1 MTTTNLLQKFTANLR
16 HLLPPAELEA
26 MCIHLTLHLA
36 EKYSLN
42 PGAYLPAAAEAEI
55 DKLTADLKVG
65 MPFQYAMGYCWFYKH
80 KFVVKP
86 AVLIPR
92 PETEELVDLTIK
104 TLQDTPAAAA
114 GISILD
120 VGTGTGCVAIS
131 LALAVKNSRVTAID
145 VSTDALDVARQNAE
159 LLHAEINFRETDFL
173 NPDEYDELGSFNVI
187 ISNPP
192 YVPDTEEEAL
202 EPQVKKW
209 EPASALF
216 VPDSDPL
223 IFYNSLA
230 DFAEKGLLPGGYI
243 FMECHYLFAQHVKEL
258 FESRGFAAHLMQ
270 DMSGNDR
277 LVWGRKP

>member
-16 HLLPPAELEA
+16 HFIPAAELEA
-26 MCIHLTLHLA
+26 MCIHLTMHLA

-42 PGAYLPAAAEAEI
+42 PGAFLPEAAQTEM
-55 DKLTADLKVG
+55 DKLTADLKIG

-80 KFVVKP
+80 KFTVKP

-92 PETEELVDLTIK
+92 PETEELVDLTLK
-104 TLQDTPAAAA
+104 TLQNA
-114 GISILD
+114 GLPHNLTILD
-120 VGTGTGCVAIS
+120 VGTGTGCIAIS
-131 LALAVKNSRVTAID
+131 LALALPHSRVTGID
-145 VSTDALDVARQNAE
+145 VSADALEVAAHNAAV
-159 LLHAEINFRETDFL
+159 LQAKVDFKAVDFL
-173 NPDEYDELGSFNVI
+173 NTQETAQLGSFNVI
-187 ISNPP
+187 VSNPP
-192 YVPDTEEEAL
+192 YVPDNEEEAL

-230 DFAEKGLLPGGYI
+230 DFAENNLLPGGYVY
-243 FMECHYLFAQHVKEL
+243 MECHYLFAQHVKEL
-258 FESRGFAAHLMQ
+258 FESRGFAAHLLQ

-277 LVWGRKP
+277 LVWGCKR